1 MLKRFI
7 AIILLIPLVFLC
19 SCRVQAAHPEQGV
32 WYCEELKMSINF
44 SLFGK
49 TSEMVRIYS
58 DDGTF
63 NTFLCHIDFGNGIY
77 IDTLDGSETIYR
89 GNFKLRGEDFNVKID
104 DTTYIFNEIATEP
117 TQ

>member
-7 AIILLIPLVFLC
+7 AVLLLIPLVFLC
-19 SCRVQAAHPEQGV
+19 SCSVQAAHPEQGV

-49 TSEMVRIYS
+49 TSEMVKIYN

-63 NTFLCHIDFGNGIY
+63 ESYVCHIDFGRGIF
-77 IDTLDGSETIYR
+77 IETIDGSEILYAGEFR
-89 GNFKLRGEDFNVKID
+89 YHKDEFKVDVD
-104 DTTYIFNEIATEP
+104 DTTYIFNEITTEP

>member
-7 AIILLIPLVFLC
+7 AILLLIPLVFLC
-19 SCRVQAAHPEQGV
+19 SCRIQAAHPERGV

-49 TSEMVRIYS
+49 TSEMVRIYN

-63 NTFLCHIDFGNGIY
+63 ETFLCHIDFGNGIY
-77 IDTLDGSETIYR
+77 IATLDDSENIYQ
-89 GNFKLRGEDFNVKID
+89 GNCKLRGEDFYVKID
-104 DTTYIFNEIATEP
+104 DTTYIFNEITTEP